1 MGSSM
6 DKLFLE
12 AAGRPIVAHTWAH
25 FDAAS
30 CVDEIVIVVRD
41 GMQGDF
47 EELARQFDFK
57 KTHRFVVGGAERQDS
72 VWNGLS
78 AISPQAEIVAIQD
91 GARPCADESLIA
103 ATIAAA
109 RATGAAVAAQRVTDT
124 IKESDGGNRIARNVD
139 RSRLWSMQTPQ
150 TFRVEVIRGALV
162 AVRERRLH
170 VTDDTAACELIGQS
184 VELVEA
190 TVPNPKVTTPADLPY
205 IEWLLQGGG
214 R

>member
-12 AAGRPIVAHTWAH
+12 AAGRPIVAHTCAD

-78 AISPQAEIVAIQD
+78 AISAQAEIVAIQD

-150 TFRVEVIRGALV
+150 TFRVEVIRRALV